1 MSKNEVYEINKN
13 IEKLLNGGYT
23 NFITP
28 NYLKMISYRLRKDEY
43 NIYYLYDGCDKV
55 ILYTN
60 EVPKVRLFEIVSYN
74 ELRHSDI
81 LGSLFGLNIS
91 NEVFGDIVIYDGKY
105 YVYLVDEISDF
116 VKENLNMI
124 GSNYVKLKEVDL
136 DTLNYYKR
144 EFKDYS
150 LIVSSNRIDTVISRI
165 IGTSRDKVKEKI
177 KNKEI
182 ILNYEVL
189 SNNSYVLKEGDVFSI
204 RKYGKYKFMGIEKMT
219 KKDNYIINLKKYI

>member
-28 NYLKMISYRLRKDEY
+28 NYLKLISYRLKSNEY
-43 NIYYLYDGCDKV
+43 NIYYLYDDCDKV
-55 ILYTN
+55 ILYTD
-60 EVPKVRLFEIVSYN
+60 EIPKVRLLEIVSYR

-91 NEVFGDIVIYDGKY
+91 NEVFGDIIIYNGKY
-105 YVYLVDEISDF
+105 YVYLIDEISDF
-116 VKENLNMI
+116 VKDNLNMI

-150 LIVSSNRIDTVISRI
+150 LIVSSNRIDTVVSRI